1 MTKRFNLQTS
11 ALIAAIF
18 SAFLLFVS
26 VRPVLAQQAAQDV
39 LVEDVEIR
47 GNRRI
52 PKESILYYVQSK
64 PGDRYSQALAQRD
77 LEAIL
82 GLGFFDPLQTKLLL
96 DDGPRGGKVIIFQVK
111 E

>member
-1 MTKRFNLQTS
+1 MTERFKLQTS

-18 SAFLLFVS
+18 SAFLLSLVI
-26 VRPVLAQQAAQDV
+26 VRPVQAQQAAQDV

-82 GLGFFDPLQTKLLL
+82 GLGFFDPLLT
-96 DDGPRGGKVIIFQVK
+96 
-111 E
+111 